1 MVAEVFRSEAWS
13 ENPDEGS
20 ESLAM
25 DSTFDGN
32 GHTGILMVVAKQY
45 WRWLRQWINARKD

>member
-32 GHTGILMVVAKQY
+32 GHTGILTAAAKQY